1 MKKFSKTL
9 LVLGSVALLSGC
21 GMKTKFDNFKK
32 AVGKIKASEYTK
44 LVAKVGDAK
53 YEGTLQETEIPFVG
67 KIKLWTPNSLT
78 DEKAAE
84 AVAIANG
91 NLEADDAKDM
101 EERKVAE
108 GEKITYF
115 VNNLGYEYVDKD
127 GNKTKM
133 EWDKYGLVKLY
144 EYDNKTDDSKD
155 YKVSF
160 SYSK

>member
-1 MKKFSKTL
+1 MKKISKTL

-32 AVGKIKASEYTK
+32 AVGKIKANEYTK

-53 YEGTLQETEIPFVG
+53 YEGTLQEVDLPFVG
-67 KIKLWTPNSLT
+67 KVKVWTPDNRT
-78 DEKAAE
+78 DSKAAE
-84 AVAIANG
+84 AVSYAELM
-91 NLEADDAKDM
+91 LEAKDAEDM
-101 EERKVAE
+101 EERKAGE
-108 GEKITYF
+108 GEKVTYF
-115 VNNLGYEYVDKD
+115 VNNLGMEYVDKD
-127 GNKTKM
+127 GNKMKV

-144 EYDNKTDDSKD
+144 DYDAKEDSKD